1 MKKRVIIQLILS
13 LMFVAVGVALTV
25 WGFVVNNVIAGW
37 LGAKVVSWSAI
48 WLAYIIVFKCKRC
61 KSRSETKFKELEGKK

>member
-37 LGAKVVSWSAI
+37 LGAKIVSWSAI
-48 WLAYIIVFKCKRC
+48 WLAYTVVFKCKRR
-61 KSRSETKFKELEGKK
+61 KAQDEAKLQELEGKK